1 MKSLLCWLLG
11 GALLAS
17 LAWNWRSYRDRS
29 ANRDRMAE
37 RERATGSQC
46 APGAECALDTACMGL
61 EPAVRE
67 ELSAICTDTCGAS
80 DQLERRADELQ
91 AQLLVALAAP
101 EVDRAATARLIGEV
115 TELRKRSLE
124 ECVEGILGV
133 RRVLGADEVRALV
146 ERCSAPSGH

>member
-1 MKSLLCWLLG
+1 MKSLVSWLLG

-17 LAWNWRSYRDRS
+17 LSWNWQSYCDLK
-29 ANRDRMAE
+29 AAD
-37 RERATGSQC
+37 RERATAPGC
-46 APGAECALDTACMGL
+46 APGANCALDTACMGL
-61 EPAVRE
+61 EPTVRE
-67 ELSAICTDTCGAS
+67 ELSALCTDTCGES

-101 EVDRAATARLIGEV
+101 QVDRAATARLIDEV

-133 RRVLGADEVRALV
+133 REVLGAEEVRALV
-146 ERCSAPSGH
+146 ERCSVQSDH